1 MPEYLPAGDYLP
13 HAAPMMLLDEVV
25 AVEAESVHCR
35 VKVTEQGVLAPFLTA
50 EGHLPGWFALEL
62 MAQTVGVW
70 SGWHSRQRGER
81 AANLGMLLGARALRS
96 QTRLIENGNLLDITM
111 VLLMQDEKFGSFEGE
126 ISCAGQ
132 VLATARLN
140 TYQPDQQELKQLFQQ
155 DEME

>member
-1 MPEYLPAGDYLP
+1 MPEYLPAGNYLP
-13 HAAPMMLLDEVV
+13 HHAPMMLLEEVV
-25 AVEAESVHCR
+25 AVEEERVHCR

-81 AANLGMLLGARALRS
+81 VASLGMLLGARALRS
-96 QTRLIENGNLLDITM
+96 QTSLIKNGNLLDITM

-126 ISCAGQ
+126 ISSAGQ

-140 TYQPDQQELKQLFQQ
+140 TYQPDQQELKQLFQR